1 MRTSSQM
8 SFAHCALASNAP
20 TRVDFPI
27 PDGAMRAMAWS
38 SMEICALAR
47 ARLQWATALI
57 YWILHVSVLLDR
69 STESCPNISVWCM
82 GTASRAMSRER

>member
-38 SMEICALAR
+38 SMASALAWSKR
-47 ARLQWATALI
+47 QPRRYRMKGRT
-57 YWILHVSVLLDR
+57 SR
-69 STESCPNISVWCM
+69 S
-82 GTASRAMSRER
+82 AM